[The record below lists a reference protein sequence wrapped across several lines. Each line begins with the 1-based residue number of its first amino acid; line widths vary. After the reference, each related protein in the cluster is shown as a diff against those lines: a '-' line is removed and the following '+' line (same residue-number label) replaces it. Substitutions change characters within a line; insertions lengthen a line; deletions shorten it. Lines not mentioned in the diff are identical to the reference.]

1 MTVKLDDLVGAV
13 ETFELSLK
21 LASLVGDEQ
30 AQDAIKKAVK
40 DVNSKIVEGIKNETD
55 NTPNNNDTNHSE
67 EQPQAVEDEGEKSEA
82 TKDDAENKEPTEDD
96 GEKKEVTE
104 EDNKP
109 AEDTEQE
116 QLNA

>member
-13 ETFELSLK
+13 DTFELSLK

-30 AQDAIKKAVK
+30 AQDAIKKALK

-55 NTPNNNDTNHSE
+55 NTPDDANRTE
-67 EQPQAVEDEGEKSEA
+67 EQPQAAEDEGEKTEA
-82 TKDDAENKEPTEDD
+82 AEDDTEKEPTEDHG
-96 GEKKEVTE
+96 GEKEVTE
-104 EDNKP
+104 DDSKP